1 MPASSFDSTSLTKS
15 PGTPWPMAAPMPAP
29 AAAPIAIPA
38 TGKTKN
44 TSPPIRPPTTAPA
57 SVALLASFLTSNEPS
72 ALWVTTAVSSKW
84 IPPCF
89 STPRSEASACSRLV
103 LGVEADDDD
112 PAHGVSRSL
121 EV

>member
-1 MPASSFDSTSLTKS
+1 
-15 PGTPWPMAAPMPAP
+15 MPAP

-44 TSPPIRPPTTAPA
+44 TRPPIRPPTTAPA

-112 PAHGVSRSL
+112 PAHGVLPVR
-121 EV
+121 